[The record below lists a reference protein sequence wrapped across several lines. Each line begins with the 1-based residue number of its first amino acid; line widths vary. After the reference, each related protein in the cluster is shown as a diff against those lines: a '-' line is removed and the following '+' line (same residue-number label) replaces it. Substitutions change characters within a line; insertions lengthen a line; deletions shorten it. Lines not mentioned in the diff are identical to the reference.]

1 MSVHCNEGAMSGF
14 TGLSGGDPWMLCYCF
29 VWLEELRETLI
40 TSSCFSCIC
49 CRHCFFLLRSF
60 FLAGSVC
67 LVSLNH
73 G

>member
-49 CRHCFFLLRSF
+49 CRHCFFLL
-60 FLAGSVC
+60 
-67 LVSLNH
+67 
-73 G
+73 